1 MTTEQAKKASGE
13 RKRAVKTAPKK
24 YVRLAA
30 LPEEKLTF
38 TGRVKRMLR
47 ETKIEKNC
55 CKVAFAAGKS
65 YPRGGALD
73 EDIFR
78 CASCT
83 AHFLRGAF
91 LAAGSVNAPTKGRH
105 LEIKT
110 DAAEKA
116 DVLVRLMAES
126 GLEAKSFTRRT
137 SNIVYFKDGDSI
149 FSFLSL
155 VGAQKCAFDF
165 LEVMIEKQVRNDC
178 NRKTN
183 FDAAN
188 MLKAANA
195 GKRQLEAIRYF
206 YDTGKLEELSDVLQY
221 TARLKYE
228 NPSLNLSELAALHEP
243 PITKSCVNHRL
254 SKLIS
259 LYERDAGG
267 GKKEKLS

>member
-1 MTTEQAKKASGE
+1 MTKETIKSE
-13 RKRAVKTAPKK
+13 RKRAVKTAPQK
-24 YVRLAA
+24 YVRSSASA

-38 TGRVKRMLR
+38 TGRVKRVLR
-47 ETKIEKNC
+47 ETKIEKGC
-55 CKVAFAAGKS
+55 CKAAFAAGKRF
-65 YPRGGALD
+65 PKGQTDFTAKEL
-73 EDIFR
+73 R
-78 CASCT
+78 CAACA

-91 LAAGSVNAPTKGRH
+91 LSAGSVNAPTKGHH

-110 DAAEKA
+110 DAPEKA
-116 DVLVRLMAES
+116 DTLVRLMAES
-126 GLEAKSFTRRT
+126 GLEAKCFTRRT
-137 SNIVYFKDGDSI
+137 SSIVYFKDGDSI
-149 FSFLSL
+149 FAFLSL

-188 MLKAANA
+188 MLKSANA

-206 YDTGKLEELSDVLQY
+206 YDCGTLDELSDVLQY

-254 SKLIS
+254 SKLIA

-267 GKKEKLS
+267 AKKEKLS